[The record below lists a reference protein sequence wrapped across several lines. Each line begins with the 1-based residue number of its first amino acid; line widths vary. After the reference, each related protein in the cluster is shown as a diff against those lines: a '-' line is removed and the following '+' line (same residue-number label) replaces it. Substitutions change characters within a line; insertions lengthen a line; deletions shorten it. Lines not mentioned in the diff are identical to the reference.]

1 MANGE
6 GDDPRGSAQG
16 AVERER
22 RLREELEEQDQQLK
36 RALESVAAAVKSE
49 QAITARLRYVEESA
63 DRQAEEAAKA
73 AADEARD
80 AADERVAEVQREATR
95 AREEATKA
103 KEEVAK
109 AKEEAAKAKAKTTK
123 AEEEATKATA
133 ELKKDNAANTL
144 LKAAHAAQRGLY
156 DFVRDSLSDILSGV
170 DAAAADARCRQL
182 EECLDESGFVSP
194 GSVGAPVGGSRES
207 VVEFDVAVI
216 AGNQQT
222 LGKASGV
229 EGNLQV
235 KAKMSVLPLG
245 LEAGVSG
252 RRETRSE
259 DRSELSHHNRIRF
272 SVPVVFASHGD
283 PVE

>member
-6 GDDPRGSAQG
+6 GDGPRGPAQG
-16 AVERER
+16 EPDRER
-22 RLREELEEQDQQLK
+22 RLREELEAQEQQLN
-36 RALESVAAAVKSE
+36 RARESEK
-49 QAITARLRYVEESA
+49 AIRARLQDLQESE
-63 DRQAEEAAKA
+63 DRRVTEAAEAA
-73 AADEARD
+73 AADDARKAAEKL
-80 AADERVAEVQREATR
+80 AADAKVAKEAAEERLADANDAKKAAEKRLTEAQREATR
-95 AREEATKA
+95 A
-103 KEEVAK
+103 KE
-109 AKEEAAKAKAKTTK
+109 
-123 AEEEATKATA
+123 

>member
-6 GDDPRGSAQG
+6 GDGPRGPAQG
-16 AVERER
+16 EPDRER
-22 RLREELEEQDQQLK
+22 RLREEFEAQEQQLN
-36 RALESVAAAVKSE
+36 RARESEK
-49 QAITARLRYVEESA
+49 AIRARLQDLQESA
-63 DRQAEEAAKA
+63 DR
-73 AADEARD
+73 
-80 AADERVAEVQREATR
+80 RVAEAAEVAAHDARKAADKEVAEANDAKKAAEELVAEANDAKKAAEERLTEAQREAKR
-95 AREEATKA
+95 
-103 KEEVAK
+103 
-109 AKEEAAKAKAKTTK
+109 
-123 AEEEATKATA
+123 AEE

-170 DAAAADARCRQL
+170 DAAAAEGRCRQL
-182 EECLDESGFVSP
+182 EEGLGESGFVSP

-216 AGNQQT
+216 AGNQQMS
-222 LGKASGV
+222 GKETDVG
-229 EGNLQV
+229 GNVQV

-245 LEAGVSG
+245 LEAGVSA